1 MPLLGQERLKF
12 RTDVRVRRG
21 RRSCKR
27 RVGSV
32 PAITPRFPMPAQRPA
47 GGTDHQR
54 GIRLSTSRVHQA
66 FGSSCRSALT
76 TPRAEVCESA
86 PGPDFGSS
94 IVKQRARRNSRNE
107 RSVTSSLT
115 TRPLTRCL
123 PPRSV
128 AADGHRVRQ
137 KTTRGMGLRTAQRYS
152 RRHSRILH
160 ARGKNTPFRSVP
172 SVAKSLD
179 DVSMGSDWK
188 W

>member
-1 MPLLGQERLKF
+1 M
-12 RTDVRVRRG
+12 G
-21 RRSCKR
+21 RRSSGPCR
-27 RVGSV
+27 RSERQSAGWCSSTLMQTSRGVGPRHHAALSHAG
-32 PAITPRFPMPAQRPA
+32 PAACW
-47 GGTDHQR
+47 GTDHQR
-54 GIRLSTSRVHQA
+54 GIRLSTSRVHQV

-94 IVKQRARRNSRNE
+94 IVKQRARRNSRDE
-107 RSVTSSLT
+107 RSITSSLT
-115 TRPLTRCL
+115 RCL
-123 PPRSV
+123 ASRSV
-128 AADGHRVRQ
+128 DADGHRVRQ

-152 RRHSRILH
+152 RRHSFILH